1 MKDKNILRI
10 QQLEDTLQPFR
21 AVSGAVMPRTGWIR
35 AIREALG
42 MSSAQLGA
50 KLGNMAPQ
58 SIEDIQKSEV
68 SGAIKLE
75 TLRKMAN
82 AMGCQLVYAIV
93 PLKPLEEIRRD
104 RAVEVASKALER
116 VSHSMQLEAQ
126 GLGAK
131 EEKRALDREV
141 EKLLAG
147 SARRLWS

>member
-1 MKDKNILRI
+1 
-10 QQLEDTLQPFR
+10 
-21 AVSGAVMPRTGWIR
+21 
-35 AIREALG
+35 

-50 KLGNMAPQ
+50 KLEVAPQ

-75 TLRKMAN
+75 TLRKLAN

-104 RAVEVASKALER
+104 QAIEVARKTLKR

-126 GLGAK
+126 GLGEK
-131 EEKRALDREV
+131 EEQRALDREV

>member
-1 MKDKNILRI
+1 MKDRNLLRI
-10 QQLEDTLQPFR
+10 QQLEDALAPFR
-21 AVSGAVMPRTGWIR
+21 AASTAAVPRRGWIR

-50 KLGNMAPQ
+50 KLEVAPQ

-68 SGAIKLE
+68 NGAIKLE
-75 TLRKMAN
+75 TLRKLAN

-104 RAVEVASKALER
+104 QAIEVARKTLKR

-126 GLGAK
+126 GLGEK
-131 EEKRALDREV
+131 EEQRALDREV

>member
-10 QQLEDTLQPFR
+10 QQLEDSLAPFR
-21 AVSGAVMPRTGWIR
+21 AASAAAMPRRGWIR

-50 KLGNMAPQ
+50 KLEVAPQ

-75 TLRKMAN
+75 TLRKLAN

-104 RAVEVASKALER
+104 QAIEVARKTLKR

-126 GLGAK
+126 GLGEK
-131 EEKRALDREV
+131 EEQRALDREV

>member
-1 MKDKNILRI
+1 MKDRNILRI
-10 QQLEDTLQPFR
+10 QQLEDTVQPFR
-21 AVSGAVMPRTGWIR
+21 AASGTPIPRNGWIR

-50 KLGNMAPQ
+50 RLGHMAPQ
-58 SIEDIQKSEV
+58 SIEGIQKSEIN
-68 SGAIKLE
+68 GAIKLE
-75 TLRKMAN
+75 TLRKVAN

-104 RAVEVASKALER
+104 RAVEVAGKALER
-116 VSHSMQLEAQ
+116 VSHSMHLEAQ

-131 EEKRALDREV
+131 EEQRALDREV
-141 EKLLAG
+141 EKLLSG

>member
-1 MKDKNILRI
+1 MKDSDILRV
-10 QQLEDTLQPFR
+10 QQLEDALEPFR
-21 AVSGAVMPRTGWIR
+21 AASAAAMPRRGWIR

-50 KLGNMAPQ
+50 RLGQMAPQ
-58 SIEDIQKSEV
+58 SIEDFQKSEV

-75 TLRKMAN
+75 TLRKLAN

-93 PLKPLEEIRRD
+93 PLKPLEEIRKD
-104 RAVEVASKALER
+104 RAIEVASKTLKR

-131 EEKRALDREV
+131 EKQRALDREV

-147 SARRLWS
+147 SSRRLWS